1 VRGQKKKKRICGIEE
16 RKGDLIPRN
25 EKLELRLR
33 LRLRP
38 RPRPIK
44 INLERRREH

>member
-1 VRGQKKKKRICGIEE
+1 VRGQKKKRICGIEE

-33 LRLRP
+33 LR
-38 RPRPIK
+38 PRPIK